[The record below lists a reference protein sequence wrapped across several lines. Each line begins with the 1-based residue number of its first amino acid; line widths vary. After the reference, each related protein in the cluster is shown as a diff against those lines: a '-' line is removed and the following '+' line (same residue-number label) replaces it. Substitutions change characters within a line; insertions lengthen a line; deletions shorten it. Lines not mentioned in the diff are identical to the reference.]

1 MFCGCAHLS
10 VFKPPFTQLTY
21 VDTCTHSWLRLSYD
35 VYYERLGQASFP
47 SSDCIPLLFDTHI
60 SDVIKESILKKK
72 RKQKENKKN
81 INSSLHLLTV
91 KECEGKKNARRSCAY
106 EVPYAPR
113 LSYYMSAKKRR
124 SEVVSLLA
132 KKKKRRQKKRDINV
146 SLINAVQD
154 TRAQRTFLCTFS
166 SFFFVVVNSLQMST
180 CSLGCLRTAAL
191 HSFFFFSSFLP
202 LSPSYRT
209 HSPLPHRPVCL

>member
-124 SEVVSLLA
+124 SEVVSILA
-132 KKKKRRQKKRDINV
+132 KKKKKKTEKERYKRIVDKCGARHPCTAN
-146 SLINAVQD
+146 LFMY
-154 TRAQRTFLCTFS
+154 FL
-166 SFFFVVVNSLQMST
+166 
-180 CSLGCLRTAAL
+180 
-191 HSFFFFSSFLP
+191 FFFF
-202 LSPSYRT
+202 
-209 HSPLPHRPVCL
+209 CCC